1 MSIFKNLGMASL
13 IVFRKEWKDAVRD
26 KRAMRLAFLPALYFV
41 AIFSAGV
48 WFSLSLQKDFKV
60 DGITNVPLP
69 VQGGEHLPELI
80 DWLAEQGAE
89 INSIADDAYAQ
100 VEKGEQDFALIIPAE
115 VREQKIRGEAL
126 TIWLVYDAS
135 NQKVHSSLHF
145 LRTQIN
151 TWSARIGSLN
161 LLARGIAP
169 EVGITLYLRE
179 SNVADDQKMGIF
191 ILGSL
196 PMILLLAT
204 FIGSIGFSADMTA
217 GERERRSLESLL
229 IMPTSSVAI
238 IVGKWLTSIV
248 LTLGVLLLTL
258 SLLWIALAYLPFNQ
272 LGLRVDVNA
281 MAMVQIFSALLPV
294 VLLAVALQ
302 LAVSIFAR
310 SFKDAQTYVGL
321 LMFIP
326 MVPGF
331 YTLFNPGVYYDW
343 FLWVPILGQQVAI
356 RDLFLGGNLAVGTL
370 LQFWLVA
377 LMLTWLFLAIAARQ
391 LRRAKIIYG

>member
-1 MSIFKNLGMASL
+1 MRTLKNFALTSML

-60 DGITNVPLP
+60 DGIVNVPLP

-89 INSIADDAYAQ
+89 INPIADDAYAQ
-100 VEKGEQDFALIIPAE
+100 VEQGEQDFALIIPAE

-135 NQKVHSSLHF
+135 NQKVHSRLHF

-169 EVGITLYLRE
+169 EVGMTLYLRE

-191 ILGSL
+191 ILGS
-196 PMILLLAT
+196 
-204 FIGSIGFSADMTA
+204 
-217 GERERRSLESLL
+217 
-229 IMPTSSVAI
+229 
-238 IVGKWLTSIV
+238 
-248 LTLGVLLLTL
+248 
-258 SLLWIALAYLPFNQ
+258 
-272 LGLRVDVNA
+272 
-281 MAMVQIFSALLPV
+281 
-294 VLLAVALQ
+294 
-302 LAVSIFAR
+302 
-310 SFKDAQTYVGL
+310 
-321 LMFIP
+321 
-326 MVPGF
+326 
-331 YTLFNPGVYYDW
+331 
-343 FLWVPILGQQVAI
+343 
-356 RDLFLGGNLAVGTL
+356 
-370 LQFWLVA
+370 
-377 LMLTWLFLAIAARQ
+377 
-391 LRRAKIIYG
+391 